1 MRRDGNRSA
10 EKLKSEIAGGR
21 IPLRRKGHDRM
32 IREFAL
38 NRVSRFLANGEFSE
52 IPVHHLPMRST

>member
-10 EKLKSEIAGGR
+10 EKLKSEIAVEEHFR
-21 IPLRRKGHDRM
+21 ISVL
-32 IREFAL
+32 
-38 NRVSRFLANGEFSE
+38 LANGEFSE